1 MILIEHKIGRI
12 YLDATRRGREYS
24 RTLVFPAT
32 PTIYA
37 EVAVS
42 VLGQEQAIGWVIAGG
57 VTEIMKENGE
67 IITFPRRGI
76 VRATNARAVTFH
88 FVASNASVTFHYS
101 VSRWEPNPTPVG

>member
-1 MILIEHKIGRI
+1 MILIERKIGRI
-12 YLDATRRGREYS
+12 QIDATRHSGEYS

-37 EVAVS
+37 EVAVA
-42 VLGQEQAIGWVIAGG
+42 VLRQEQPIGWLIAGG
-57 VTEIMKENGE
+57 VTAVMKENGE

-88 FVASNASVTFHYS
+88 FVASNASVTFQYS
-101 VSRWEPNPTPVG
+101 VSRWEPAPVVG